1 MTQHQTGAGKGGAR
15 RASILGVALA
25 AIGLI
30 SAACNLGGTSITAPP
45 DALGTVT
52 IGANDP
58 IHLAFWGVLS
68 GADASLGTDGQRG
81 VELAIADLTDGKLL
95 GHTVSLSSED
105 ALCTPAGGAT
115 AATKLAADKTIVALV
130 GSTCSDETV
139 GGIATLTAAGMT
151 TISPSNTRPALTDPT
166 RDATY
171 AGYLRTAHSDAFQG
185 KAVAEFVKNELGKT
199 TIATIHDGSAY
210 AQALQQVA
218 ADNFTQLGGTVTS
231 QQAVQKDQTNMQD
244 VLNTI
249 ATSNAGGPPDV
260 LYYPIFTAAGGYIT
274 AQVRD
279 VPGMENVILI
289 GSDGLFSADFVA
301 AAGPNAEGMYLS
313 SPDFSKFPAGYKS
326 FVDKYKAKYGE
337 NPIQIFHAHAYD
349 AANIIFKAIEKVA
362 VKAGDTIYVGRQA
375 LRDAIYATKDFP
387 GITGTLTCGQ
397 YGDCGAPVI
406 AVYQI
411 TAREV
416 GGQWPPEAPI
426 WPK

>member
-1 MTQHQTGAGKGGAR
+1 MST
-15 RASILGVALA
+15 
-25 AIGLI
+25 
-30 SAACNLGGTSITAPP
+30 ACNLGGASSTPP
-45 DALGTVT
+45 SDPLGVVTVAA
-52 IGANDP
+52 GDP

-68 GADASLGTDGQRG
+68 GADASLGTDSKRG
-81 VELAIADLTDGKLL
+81 VELAIADLKDGKLL
-95 GHTVSLSSED
+95 GHTVSLTEED

-115 AATKLAADKTIVALV
+115 AATKLAADKSIVALV

-185 KAVAEFVKNELGKT
+185 KAVAEFIKNKLTKMT
-199 TIATIHDGSAY
+199 MATIHDGSAY

-218 ADNFTQLGGTVTS
+218 VDNFKGLGGTVTT
-231 QQAVQKDQTNMQD
+231 QAAVTKDQTNMQD
-244 VLNTI
+244 VLSSI

-301 AAGPNAEGMYLS
+301 AAGPNAENMYLS
-313 SPDFSKFPAGYKS
+313 SPDFTKFPAGYKS
-326 FVDKYKAKYGE
+326 FVDKYTTKYGE
-337 NPIQIFHAHAYD
+337 KPIQIFHAHAYD
-349 AANIIFKAIEKVA
+349 AANIIFAAIEKVA
-362 VKAGDTIYVGRQA
+362 VKSGDTIYVPRQA
-375 LRDAIYATKDFP
+375 LRDAIFATKDFA

-416 GGQWPPEAPI
+416 GGQWPPEKPI
-426 WPK
+426 WP

>member
-1 MTQHQTGAGKGGAR
+1 MTQHHSGAGKQGAR
-15 RASILGVALA
+15 RASVLGVGLA
-25 AIGLI
+25 AIALI
-30 SAACNLGGTSITAPP
+30 SAACSLGGPTSTPP
-45 DALGTVT
+45 NDPLGVVTVN
-52 IGANDP
+52 ASDP

-68 GADASLGTDGQRG
+68 GADASLGTDSQRG
-81 VELAIADLTDGKLL
+81 VELAIADLKDGKLL
-95 GHTVSLSSED
+95 GHSVTLTSED

-115 AATKLAADKTIVALV
+115 AATKLAADKSIVALV

-151 TISPSNTRPALTDPT
+151 TISPSNTRPALTDPS

-185 KAVAEFVKNELGKT
+185 KAVAEFIKNKLQKT
-199 TIATIHDGSAY
+199 TMATIHDGSAY

-218 ADNFTQLGGTVTS
+218 VDNFKGLGGQVVS
-231 QQAVQKDQTNMQD
+231 QQAVTKDQTNMQD

-313 SPDFSKFPAGYKS
+313 SPDFTKFPAGYKT
-326 FVDKYKAKYGE
+326 FVDKYTAKYGE
-337 NPIQIFHAHAYD
+337 KPIQIFHAHAYD
-349 AANIIFKAIEKVA
+349 AANIIFAAIEKVA
-362 VKAGDTIYVGRQA
+362 VKSGDTIYVPRQA

-387 GITGTLTCGQ
+387 GITGTLSCGQ

-426 WPK
+426 WP

>member
-15 RASILGVALA
+15 RASILGVGLA

-30 SAACNLGGTSITAPP
+30 SAACNLGGASVTAPP

-52 IGANDP
+52 IGASDP
-58 IHLAFWGVLS
+58 IHLAFWGVIS
-68 GADASLGTDGQRG
+68 GADAALGTDSQRG

-95 GHTVSLSSED
+95 GHTVNLTSED

-115 AATKLAADKTIVALV
+115 AATKLASDKSIVALV

-185 KAVAEFVKNELGKT
+185 KAVAEFVKNELKKT
-199 TIATIHDGSAY
+199 TMATIHDGSAY

-218 ADNFTQLGGTVTS
+218 ADNFTTLGGTVVS

-244 VLNTI
+244 VLNLI

-301 AAGPNAEGMYLS
+301 ASGPNAAGMYLS

-326 FVDKYKAKYGE
+326 FVDKYKAKYSE

-362 VKAGDTIYVGRQA
+362 VKSGDTIYIGRQA
-375 LRDAIYATKDFP
+375 LRDAIYATKDFA

-426 WPK
+426 WP

>member
-1 MTQHQTGAGKGGAR
+1 MTQHHKGAGKRDAR
-15 RASILGVALA
+15 RASILGVGFA
-25 AIGLI
+25 AIALI
-30 SAACNLGGTSITAPP
+30 STACSLGGASSTPP
-45 DALGTVT
+45 ADKLGVVT
-52 IGANDP
+52 INASDP
-58 IHLAFWGVLS
+58 IHIAFWGVLS
-68 GADASLGTDGQRG
+68 GADASLGTDSQRG
-81 VELAIADLTDGKLL
+81 VELAIADLKDGKLL
-95 GHTVSLSSED
+95 GHTVNLTSED

-115 AATKLAADKTIVALV
+115 AATKLAADPSIVALV
-130 GSTCSDETV
+130 GSACSDETV

-185 KAVAEFVKNELGKT
+185 KAVAEFIKNKLGLT
-199 TIATIHDGSAY
+199 TMATIHDGSAY

-218 ADNFTQLGGTVTS
+218 ADNFTQLGGKVVS

-249 ATSNAGGPPDV
+249 ATSNNGGPPDV

-279 VPGMENVILI
+279 VPGMENVKLI

-313 SPDFSKFPAGYKS
+313 SPDFTKFPAGYKT
-326 FVDKYKAKYGE
+326 FVDKYQAKYGE
-337 NPIQIFHAHAYD
+337 KPIQIFHAHAYD
-349 AANIIFKAIEKVA
+349 ATNIIFKAIESVA
-362 VKAGDTIYVGRQA
+362 VKSGDTIYIGRKA
-375 LRDAIYATKDFP
+375 LRDAIYATKDFA

-411 TAREV
+411 TARET
-416 GGQWPPEAPI
+416 GGQWPPEKPI
-426 WPK
+426 WP